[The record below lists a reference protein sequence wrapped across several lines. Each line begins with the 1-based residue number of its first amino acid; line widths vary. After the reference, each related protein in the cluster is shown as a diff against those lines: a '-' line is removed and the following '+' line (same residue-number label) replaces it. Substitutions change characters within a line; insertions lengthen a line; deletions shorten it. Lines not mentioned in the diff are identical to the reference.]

1 MAFKVVQ
8 ICGGL
13 GNQMFQYAF
22 AKSLQKHLNTP
33 VLLDITSFDWSNR
46 KMQLELF
53 PIDLPYAS
61 AKEIAIAKM
70 QHLPKLVREALK
82 CMGFDRVSQEIV
94 FEYEPKLLK
103 PSRLTYFYGYFQDPR
118 YFDAISSLIKQT
130 FTLPP
135 PPENNKNNKKKEE
148 EYHRKLSLILAAK
161 NSVFVHI
168 RRGDYVGIG
177 CQLGIDYQKK
187 ALEYM
192 AKRVPNMEL
201 FVFCEDLT
209 FTQNLDLGYP
219 FMDMTTRD
227 KEEEAYW
234 DMLLMQS
241 CKHGIIANSTYSWW
255 AAYLI
260 NNPEKIIIGPKH
272 WLFGHENILCKEW
285 VKIES
290 HFEVKSQKYNA

>member
-1 MAFKVVQ
+1 M
-8 ICGGL
+8 
-13 GNQMFQYAF
+13 
-22 AKSLQKHLNTP
+22 
-33 VLLDITSFDWSNR
+33 
-46 KMQLELF
+46 
-53 PIDLPYAS
+53 
-61 AKEIAIAKM
+61 
-70 QHLPKLVREALK
+70 
-82 CMGFDRVSQEIV
+82 
-94 FEYEPKLLK
+94 
-103 PSRLTYFYGYFQDPR
+103 
-118 YFDAISSLIKQT
+118 
-130 FTLPP
+130 
-135 PPENNKNNKKKEE
+135 
-148 EYHRKLSLILAAK
+148 ILAAK

-201 FVFCEDLT
+201 FVFCEDLE
-209 FTQNLDLGYP
+209 FTQSLDLGYP

-227 KEEEAYW
+227 KDEEAYW

-241 CKHGIIANSTYSWW
+241 CQHGIIANSTYSWW

-260 NNPEKIIIGPKH
+260 KNPEKIIIGPKH

>member
-1 MAFKVVQ
+1 M
-8 ICGGL
+8 
-13 GNQMFQYAF
+13 
-22 AKSLQKHLNTP
+22 
-33 VLLDITSFDWSNR
+33 
-46 KMQLELF
+46 
-53 PIDLPYAS
+53 
-61 AKEIAIAKM
+61 
-70 QHLPKLVREALK
+70 
-82 CMGFDRVSQEIV
+82 
-94 FEYEPKLLK
+94 
-103 PSRLTYFYGYFQDPR
+103 
-118 YFDAISSLIKQT
+118 
-130 FTLPP
+130 
-135 PPENNKNNKKKEE
+135 
-148 EYHRKLSLILAAK
+148 ILAAK

-187 ALEYM
+187 AVEYM
-192 AKRVPNMEL
+192 AKRMPNMEL
-201 FVFCEDLT
+201 FVFCEDLK

-227 KEEEAYW
+227 KDEEAYW

-260 NNPEKIIIGPKH
+260 NNPEKIIISSKH